1 MADSKAVYG
10 LTAAA
15 ARLVKEMA
23 DKHRQQLP
31 AAGYRTRRTGAG
43 TPKR

>member
-1 MADSKAVYG
+1 MNKPTYG

-15 ARLVKEMA
+15 AKVAKEIA

-31 AAGYRTRRTGAG
+31 ATGRRIRRIGATR
-43 TPKR
+43 